1 MYDQASNQERAQIKR
16 VSSEEPTSIPKGGS
30 GGRGKTTN
38 SPGDAFSEMAS
49 REIFEALGKRNDSI
63 EQLRQEKYKPLQNP
77 IEEEKTEDNLTIENE
92 DNYGGASHTGK
103 KMDGLNSR
111 AKLGQ
116 KLRSLEDGYS
126 SSQEGSKKDLKD
138 KNRSHKKS

>member
-1 MYDQASNQERAQIKR
+1 
-16 VSSEEPTSIPKGGS
+16 
-30 GGRGKTTN
+30 
-38 SPGDAFSEMAS
+38 
-49 REIFEALGKRNDSI
+49 
-63 EQLRQEKYKPLQNP
+63 
-77 IEEEKTEDNLTIENE
+77 
-92 DNYGGASHTGK
+92 
-103 KMDGLNSR
+103 MDGLNSR

>member
-1 MYDQASNQERAQIKR
+1 
-16 VSSEEPTSIPKGGS
+16 
-30 GGRGKTTN
+30 
-38 SPGDAFSEMAS
+38 MAS

-103 KMDGLNSR
+103 KMDGSMYSLVR
-111 AKLGQ
+111 IRMLYEEEILLALGLEILLITL
-116 KLRSLEDGYS
+116 LRPKE
-126 SSQEGSKKDLKD
+126 
-138 KNRSHKKS
+138 

>member
-1 MYDQASNQERAQIKR
+1 
-16 VSSEEPTSIPKGGS
+16 
-30 GGRGKTTN
+30 
-38 SPGDAFSEMAS
+38 MAS

-63 EQLRQEKYKPLQNP
+63 EQLRQEKYKPLHNP

-92 DNYGGASHTGK
+92 DNYGAASHTGK

>member
-1 MYDQASNQERAQIKR
+1 
-16 VSSEEPTSIPKGGS
+16 
-30 GGRGKTTN
+30 
-38 SPGDAFSEMAS
+38 MAS

-63 EQLRQEKYKPLQNP
+63 EQIRQDKYKPLQNP

-126 SSQEGSKKDLKD
+126 SSQEGSKKNLKD